1 QVAALA
7 ATVPAAALAST
18 RRSAATRNQQVARSA
33 AARQQQAPARMMAA
47 AAPAPAPASSAA
59 SSAVAA
65 APSNPFTHPD
75 TTLQARPWP
84 RAALSG
90 ASESPLNAS
99 FRQSRPGTTFY
110 PFEPAPQTVAS
121 PAPNRPLPVQ
131 LPQN

>member
-1 QVAALA
+1 
-7 ATVPAAALAST
+7 VPT
-18 RRSAATRNQQVARSA
+18 RMV
-33 AARQQQAPARMMAA
+33 AA
-47 AAPAPAPASSAA
+47 AAPVPAPVAA

-75 TTLQARPWP
+75 ATLQARPWP

-99 FRQSRPGTTFY
+99 FRQSSPGTAFY